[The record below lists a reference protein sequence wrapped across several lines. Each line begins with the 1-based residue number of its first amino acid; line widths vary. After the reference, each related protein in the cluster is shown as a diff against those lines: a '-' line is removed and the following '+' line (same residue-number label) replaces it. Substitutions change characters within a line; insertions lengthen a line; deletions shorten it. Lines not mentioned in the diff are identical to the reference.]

1 MEDIVIRGGMIA
13 DGTGK
18 PAWKGD
24 VAVRE
29 GRITAAGEDLSGLQ
43 ARKILDAEGC
53 IVAPGFIDSHAHSDT
68 TFLLDGSSACK
79 LYQGITTEVSG
90 QCGGSPFPAL
100 EKYCRIDDHE
110 WICSSFDEFVKRFE
124 QGGYSMAVNQAMLT
138 GHGSLRA
145 GVIGYE
151 DRPVTRDEMETM
163 KRLLRADLEAGAWGM
178 SLGLEY
184 APGFFADTDE
194 LSELASV
201 VREYDGLVPCHMRSE
216 GLHIDEAIDELA
228 EIGRRSG
235 ARVHV
240 SHLKIDDFSFHG
252 NAQRVWAVIEQ
263 ARSEGVSVTADVYP
277 FTASCT
283 SLTIRCPKWSLD
295 GGTEALLRHLTGER
309 REEVIQGIR
318 RHYFNADRAE
328 TCLFS
333 DDGGLWPQIVGRTL
347 RDVAE
352 NDLHTTDYASAAAEV
367 ILRTRGRTNCI
378 FFVMDER
385 DMRYFLSRGVFI
397 GSDGWAMSG
406 DPEKVQGKPHP
417 RSYGAVT
424 EFLRIARETGM
435 CSLEEAVHRITGAPA
450 GRLGLWDRG
459 EIAVGKKAD
468 ITVFDKNTIAP
479 AATYLDS
486 VRLSKG
492 VKHVLVEGTLALF
505 NGVQTDARSGRY
517 LRKNHQGS
525 GPFG

>member
-1 MEDIVIRGGMIA
+1 MADLIIRGGTVA

-18 PAWKGD
+18 PTYRAD
-24 VAVRE
+24 VAVTGDLISAVGDLRDM
-29 GRITAAGEDLSGLQ
+29 TAPME
-43 ARKILDAEGC
+43 LDADGM
-53 IVAPGFIDSHAHSDT
+53 IVAPGFIDFHAHSDVA
-68 TFLLDGSSACK
+68 FLTDDSHASK
-79 LYQGITTEVSG
+79 LYQGITLEVTG
-90 QCGGSPFPAL
+90 QCGDSPFPVADASDPWQ
-100 EKYCRIDDHE
+100 CP
-110 WICSSFDEFVKRFE
+110 SFDAFVNRFE
-124 QGGYSMAVNQAMLT
+124 ASPYRMAIHQALMT

-145 GVIGYE
+145 AVVGYE
-151 DRPVTRDEMETM
+151 DRKATSEEMEKM
-163 KRLLRADLEAGAWGM
+163 KAILDRDLKDGAWGM
-178 SLGLEY
+178 STGLEY
-184 APGFFADTDE
+184 APGFFADREE
-194 LSELASV
+194 LSELGKVAAANGAIVTS
-201 VREYDGLVPCHMRSE
+201 HMRNE
-216 GLHIDEAIDELA
+216 GARVIEALDELLTV
-228 EIGRRSG
+228 GRVSG
-235 ARVHV
+235 AGVHV

-295 GGTEALLRHLTGER
+295 GGNEALLGHLTGER

-318 RHYFNADRAE
+318 RHYFNADRAQ

-525 GPFG
+525 GSFG